1 MKKTIKTWMFATIF
15 LATSSATYAQ
25 GNNLQCDNQR
35 GNRQSHEQ
43 RIEQRANNIA
53 KQLGLDTKTSK
64 KFLDVFKKEQND
76 MMEMMPRRGGGIPP
90 RGERPQGER
99 PQGNPP
105 ARPQGERP
113 QGNPPAMN
121 GNQPGG
127 RPQMSEDDKKKMDSL
142 KQKYNKKYAKFL
154 SQDQISKMYQLQ
166 EQERQKGRPSGNRQ
180 TPQAK
185 K

>member
-25 GNNLQCDNQR
+25 GNNLQGDNQR

-76 MMEMMPRRGGGIPP
+76 MMEMMPRRGGGMPP
-90 RGERPQGER
+90 RGE
-99 PQGNPP
+99 
-105 ARPQGERP
+105 RPQGERP

>member
-1 MKKTIKTWMFATIF
+1 MNKTIKTWMFATIL

-25 GNNLQCDNQR
+25 VNNSQGDNQR

-64 KFLDVFKKEQND
+64 KFLDVFKKEQAD
-76 MMEMMPRRGGGIPP
+76 MMEMMPRCGGGMPP
-90 RGERPQGER
+90 RGE
-99 PQGNPP
+99 
-105 ARPQGERP
+105 RPQGERP

-154 SQDQISKMYQLQ
+154 SQEQISKMYQLQ
-166 EQERQKGRPSGNRQ
+166 EQERQKNRPSGNRQ
-180 TPQAK
+180 APQAK